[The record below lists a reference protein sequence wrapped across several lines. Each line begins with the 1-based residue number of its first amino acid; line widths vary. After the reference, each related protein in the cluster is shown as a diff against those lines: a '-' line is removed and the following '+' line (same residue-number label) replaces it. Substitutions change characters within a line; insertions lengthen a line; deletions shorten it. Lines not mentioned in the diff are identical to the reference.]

1 MLRVY
6 MIDDASSCWDEPAA
20 DKFVKAVK
28 SVAGR
33 LVSEA
38 TSEGVYAE
46 ISIMPAR
53 KKVST
58 DAVPN
63 DRRNDWVKEIFGA
76 DFPSE
81 IVADQA
87 RFRKALGCD
96 ESPIV
101 FVFNKDFRSC
111 ALTATNH
118 GVSEGS
124 RNQQEWSMVAFLDS
138 DFENTLTHE
147 LLHLFGAIDLYY
159 PENLKQI
166 GKKFLP
172 GSIMCDGRVIDD
184 LTRYLIG
191 WKRQLKDDS
200 PAWKFLDETKSITE
214 EDVRIAN
221 DAEWKKKWRSDV
233 S

>member
-1 MLRVY
+1 MV
-6 MIDDASSCWDEPAA
+6 DDASSCWDESAA
-20 DKFVKAVK
+20 DKLVKAVK

-38 TSEGVYAE
+38 SSEGVYAE
-46 ISIMPAR
+46 ISIMSYR
-53 KKVST
+53 GKISRE
-58 DAVPN
+58 AVPGDQDN
-63 DRRNDWVKEIFGA
+63 NWVKEIFGA
-76 DFPSE
+76 DFSSE

-101 FVFNKDFRSC
+101 FAFNKDFRSC

-118 GVSEGS
+118 GAVAEGA
-124 RNQQEWSMVAFLDS
+124 RDQQEWSMVAFVD
-138 DFENTLTHE
+138 DHFENTLTHE

-159 PENLKQI
+159 PDNLKQV
-166 GKKFLP
+166 GKKHLP
-172 GSIMCDGRVIDD
+172 GSIMCDGNVIDD

-200 PAWKFLDETKSITE
+200 PAWKFLEETKFITE
-214 EDVRIAN
+214 EEVRKAN
-221 DAEWKKKWRSDV
+221 AAEWKK
-233 S
+233 